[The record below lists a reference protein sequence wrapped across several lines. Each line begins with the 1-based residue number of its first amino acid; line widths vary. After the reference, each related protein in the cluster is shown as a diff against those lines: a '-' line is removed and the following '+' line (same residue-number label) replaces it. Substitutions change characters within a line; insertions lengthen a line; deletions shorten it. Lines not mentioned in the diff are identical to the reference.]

1 MPSTMVRPAVC
12 CFWGSTPAMK
22 ASAACIGPADQ
33 CVPQR
38 KRSSFPAPILCR
50 PQEGLKAA
58 VWHAPAGTGDVERII
73 TGAPF
78 KPGARGFTS
87 LLQLVSRDRSPKA
100 WQKAM
105 EVRQAMRDRPDLH
118 PNTIT
123 YSVSLAAQ
131 KSQQSWQ
138 GNQRSPCCKDNVSTC
153 QPGMYKGLSLL
164 LRRL

>member
-1 MPSTMVRPAVC
+1 M
-12 CFWGSTPAMK
+12 
-22 ASAACIGPADQ
+22 
-33 CVPQR
+33 PQR
-38 KRSSFPAPILCR
+38 KRSSLPATVLCCL
-50 PQEGLKAA
+50 QEGLKAA

-73 TGAPF
+73 KGAPF

-131 KSQQSWQ
+131 KLWNHGQAT
-138 GNQRSPCCKDNVSTC
+138 RARAAARTTC
-153 QPGMYKGLSLL
+153 QCVELNCTRALPCFLAGSDFSPRQSVGEGHRGAGVQL
-164 LRRL
+164 